1 MKKFKYLL
9 FIAIVFTIGSLKV
22 DAASVSIKSN
32 YTSITRGGYATVIA
46 TVSSESPIVSIE
58 GTMTCTGAGANSTIS
73 MVFDDMSNS
82 LYSKSYS
89 TTVKGSSVGTISCSV
104 SGVRI
109 TNMASA
115 SWQYLGNQSVAI
127 NVVAP
132 TVAPPKTYSSN
143 NNLSNLSIDGYT
155 LSPAFNKNTL
165 EYSLEVPNEIRKI
178 NIKVQKEDN
187 TATVTGIG
195 EVDLIEGINKL
206 VVKVTAEN
214 GAVKTYTINVTVKE
228 LDPII
233 VKVDNKEYNVVRKKE
248 QIESPN
254 STFTETTVKINN
266 FEVPALINKKLN
278 YTLVGLKDSKGKIEL
293 YIYNE
298 KDKTNTY
305 TLYQEYKSK
314 STIICLLDDDSKIPN
329 GYKKTKI
336 KMNNQSVEVYQLSEN
351 SKHYLFYGV
360 NVETG
365 KKNLYVYDSVEETIQ
380 RFHENEKVNSTNDK
394 TQLYQYIIIS
404 LGSLLMITY
413 LVLLI
418 CLIRNSSK
426 KKKENMKKIS
436 KKEKSKREKEETL
449 EKESKEE
456 EI

>member
-1 MKKFKYLL
+1 MKKFKYLFL
-9 FIAIVFTIGSLKV
+9 ITIAFTLGTLKV

-32 YTSITRGGYATVIA
+32 YTSITKGGYATVIA

-58 GTMTCTGAGANSTIS
+58 GTMTCTGAGANSTVS

-89 TTVKGSSVGTISCSV
+89 TTVRSSSVGTISCSV

-109 TNMASA
+109 TNMASGN
-115 SWQYLGNQSVAI
+115 WQYLGNKSVSI

-132 TVAPPKTYSSN
+132 TVAPPKNYSSN
-143 NNLSNLSIDGYT
+143 NNLSGLSIEGYS
-155 LSPAFNKNTL
+155 LSPTFNKNTL
-165 EYSLEVPNEIRKI
+165 TYSLEVPNDVRKI
-178 NIKVQKEDN
+178 KIVTKKEDN
-187 TATVTGIG
+187 TARVTGDG
-195 EVDLIEGINKL
+195 EVDLIEGVNKL
-206 VVKVTAEN
+206 EIRVTAEN
-214 GAVKTYTINVTVKE
+214 GAAKVYTINVTVKE

-233 VKVDNKEYNVVRKKE
+233 VKVNNSEYNVIRKKE
-248 QIESPN
+248 QLTSP

-314 STIICLLDDDSKIPN
+314 STIICLLDDDSKIPT

-365 KKNLYVYDSVEETIQ
+365 KKNLYVYDSEEETIQ
-380 RFHENEKVNSTNDK
+380 RFHENEVEKKPNDK

-404 LGSLLMITY
+404 LGSLLIITY

-418 CLIRNSSK
+418 KLINNSRR
-426 KKKENMKKIS
+426 KKKERLQKIE
-436 KKEKSKREKEETL
+436 KKEKTKKEKEE
-449 EKESKEE
+449 EKDKEKKEE
-456 EI
+456 